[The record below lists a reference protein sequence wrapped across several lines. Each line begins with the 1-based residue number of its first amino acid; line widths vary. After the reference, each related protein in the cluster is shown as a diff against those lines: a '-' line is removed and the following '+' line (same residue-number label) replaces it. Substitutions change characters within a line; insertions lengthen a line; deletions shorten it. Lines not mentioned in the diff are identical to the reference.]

1 MAGKRSLHVDV
12 PVVAKV
18 RAVKSLPQRAVGSWN
33 RFWFEPVST
42 STLGVVRIGFG
53 LVTLLWALTLA
64 PDLRAFYSSSGILP
78 KQPTVAWTWGL
89 LEHSSS
95 MPLVLTVFALLV
107 VGSVGVLLGCWTR
120 FSLLMVFVG
129 LMSFERRDPWVLNT
143 GDWLLRILSFYLLLA
158 PAGAALSV
166 DRYVR
171 HRGEFWQSPLR
182 SPWVVRLIQIQLS
195 AVYLFSVW
203 AKVQGTDWN
212 NGTAVSYA
220 LRIGDF
226 SRVHL
231 PHAIAASALL
241 SNLLTFGAL
250 ATELSLAF
258 LVWNRKAR
266 PYVLAAGVSMHLLID
281 STMLVGFFSYEVFI
295 AYLAFIPEDK
305 MDAALLWLRSRVER
319 RTLASA
325 PSLGAI
331 PSPTVEPA
339 TEPIGAEVTVA
350 RSRSGAAPA

>member
-1 MAGKRSLHVDV
+1 MDVSL
-12 PVVAKV
+12 AAEV
-18 RAVKSLPQRAVGSWN
+18 RAVTTLPQRAVASWN
-33 RFWFEPVST
+33 RFWFEPVSS

-53 LVTLLWALTLA
+53 IVTLLWALTLA
-64 PDLRAFYSSSGILP
+64 PDLRAFYTSSGILP

-95 MPLVLTVFALLV
+95 MPLVLAVFTLLV
-107 VGSVGVLLGCWTR
+107 VGAIGVVLGCWTR
-120 FSLLMVFVG
+120 LSLLMVFVG
-129 LMSFERRDPWVLNT
+129 LMSFQRRDPFVLNT

-171 HRGEFWQSPLR
+171 NREDFWQSPLR

-226 SRVHL
+226 SRIHL
-231 PHAIAASALL
+231 PNAIASSALL
-241 SNLLTFGAL
+241 SNLLTYGAL

-305 MDAALLWLRSRVER
+305 MDAVLLWLRSRVTR
-319 RTLASA
+319 RRLPRAATV
-325 PSLGAI
+325 GTM
-331 PSPTVEPA
+331 PSPLVVGSA
-339 TEPIGAEVTVA
+339 EPIGAEITVS
-350 RSRSGAAPA
+350 RSRSGPAPA